1 MKIKMQNLFQNN
13 YENVKP
19 LSMKLR
25 PKVLEEFIGQK
36 NLIGEN
42 KILTNIIK
50 SGNISN
56 MILFG
61 PPGCGKSS
69 LGEIISNEINC
80 NIENI
85 NATTAS
91 LNDIR
96 EIVVKAKKEIE
107 LYNKRTVLFLD
118 EIHRFNK
125 MQQDALLSYTET
137 GVLILIGAT
146 TENPYHN
153 INNALL
159 SRCLVFEFKA
169 LNRNEI
175 KEVLLRGEKYLN
187 KELPSKIEEII
198 LDISNGDSRIALNY
212 LELYVNNSNNEN
224 SENIEEIF
232 AKRKASFHKEE
243 DKYNIISAMI
253 KSIRGSDPDAALY
266 WMGRLL
272 YGGEDPRYIARRL
285 VISASEDI
293 GMANPEALLMAN
305 AAYASSEKIGMP
317 EVRIILAHVVVYL
330 AISSKSNSCYNGI
343 NSVLE
348 NIKAGDMQE
357 VPINIKDKN
366 IGYKYPHDYKGNFVH
381 QKYMNKHKEYYKPGN
396 NKYENQIR
404 EKLDRLWKKR

>member
-1 MKIKMQNLFQNN
+1 MNMGTLFQNN
-13 YENVKP
+13 YNDIKP

-25 PKVLEEFIGQK
+25 PKKLSEFIGQK
-36 NLIGEN
+36 ELLGEN

-69 LGEIISNEINC
+69 LGEIISNELDC
-80 NIENI
+80 NIATL
-85 NATTAS
+85 NATVAS
-91 LNDIR
+91 LHDLR
-96 EIVVKAKKEIE
+96 DLVTKAKRDIE

-125 MQQDALLSYTET
+125 LQQDALLSYTES

-153 INNALL
+153 LNNALL

-169 LNRNEI
+169 LDRDDIREI
-175 KEVLLRGEKYLN
+175 IKRGENYYCKT
-187 KELPSKIEEII
+187 LPENIREII

-212 LELYVNNSNNEN
+212 LELYFKNLGENNTKE
-224 SENIEEIF
+224 IEEIF
-232 AKRKASFHKEE
+232 SQRKVSFHKEE

-266 WMGRLL
+266 WLGRLL

-285 VISASEDI
+285 LIQASEDI
-293 GMANPEALLMAN
+293 GMANPEALLIAN
-305 AAYASSEKIGMP
+305 SAYNASEKIGMP
-317 EVRIILAHVVVYL
+317 EIRIILAHTVVYL
-330 AISSKSNSCYNGI
+330 AISTKSNSCYNGI
-343 NSVLE
+343 NNVLAD
-348 NIKAGDMQE
+348 IKNGDLE
-357 VPINIKDKN
+357 PVPIHISDCAK
-366 IGYKYPHDYKGNFVH
+366 GYVYPHDYPGNFVK
-381 QKYMNKHKEYYKPGN
+381 QAYRKKVKKYYEPGN
-396 NKYENQIR
+396 NKFENQIR
-404 EKLDRLWKKR
+404 EKLEKLWKDR

>member
-96 EIVVKAKKEIE
+96 EIVVKAKREIE

-175 KEVLLRGEKYLN
+175 KEVLARGEKYLN

-366 IGYKYPHDYKGNFVH
+366 IGYKYPHDYEGNFVH